1 MEEMMRCIS
10 NALVVIMLIGIVVVC
25 TVIAGIIGSN
35 LLQQQIPRGASISVS
50 KAVWYAT
57 SASQG
62 YVYIFDLTILNSGT
76 EKANITNI
84 SATIGGNK
92 YTIAQNAGIVKPNG
106 WIQVVGSVNANVVP
120 TNTDILVEVNYCS
133 EGGFCGSV
141 VAPAK
146 PG

>member
-1 MEEMMRCIS
+1 MRCIS
-10 NALVVIMLIGIVVVC
+10 NALAVIMLIGIVVVC

-35 LLQQQIPRGASISVS
+35 LLQQQIPRGASVSVS

-57 SASQG
+57 TVSQG

-76 EKANITNI
+76 EKVSITNI
-84 SATIGGNK
+84 TATIGGNK
-92 YTIAQNAGIVKPNG
+92 YTIVQNAGTIKPNG

-120 TNTDILVEVNYCS
+120 TNTDILVEVSFCS
-133 EGGFCGSV
+133 ESGFCGSV

>member
-1 MEEMMRCIS
+1 MRCIS
-10 NALVVIMLIGIVVVC
+10 NALAVIMLIGIVVVC

-35 LLQQQIPRGASISVS
+35 LLQQQIPRGASVS

-57 SASQG
+57 TVSQG

-76 EKANITNI
+76 EKVSITSI

-92 YTIAQNAGIVKPNG
+92 HTIAQNAGTIKPNG

-120 TNTDILVEVNYCS
+120 TNTDILVEVIFCS
-133 EGGFCGSV
+133 ESGFCSSV